1 MRVINYLTRPNCV
14 PRKVVWWA
22 VRTLNLS
29 TTCRWI
35 TCFRQRLKCDGTR
48 AETRFRLSAKR
59 TNPFKSAGERQ
70 FSRLLTSEL
79 YASAIVMLDTSC
91 SEVVWRV
98 LATHC
103 IRQFPL
109 HFPSLRHRVPSHFNW
124 SLPSISVRPYPCL
137 TTSGTHITSLLRP
150 MILPSVSCLALQNVP
165 HYLIN
170 GTIFARTHTHTHTH
184 THTQSQT
191 SVHELN
197 SFLKVVRKPK
207 FS

>member
-1 MRVINYLTRPNCV
+1 MSSEGVCVSGYKVEASWNVMAHTQKPDFVFWRNERVHL
-14 PRKVVWWA
+14 K
-22 VRTLNLS
+22 
-29 TTCRWI
+29 RW
-35 TCFRQRLKCDGTR
+35 G
-48 AETRFRLSAKR
+48 
-59 TNPFKSAGERQ
+59 RQ
-70 FSRLLTSEL
+70 FSRLLAAEVC
-79 YASAIVMLDTSC
+79 ASAVVMLDTPC

-137 TTSGTHITSLLRP
+137 TTSGMHITSLLRP